1 MKRNRCILLILAIL
15 IISTIPLTVAADIP
29 TDNQAQ
35 PCYTYID
42 AVSAGLSINSSTGLA
57 TCSGTG
63 YAKGTTDV
71 VSLTVLL
78 QQSKDGTWH
87 TLKSWSGSNTNMAVV
102 EGQLYVYKGYT
113 YRTKVTEIVYDK
125 NGNFLE
131 SASCTYE
138 QAY

>member
-1 MKRNRCILLILAIL
+1 MKCNRCIPVILAII
-15 IISTIPLTVAADIP
+15 IISMIPLTAAAESF
-29 TDNQAQ
+29 TDNQVQ

-42 AVSAGLSINSSTGLA
+42 AVTAGLSINSSTGLA

-78 QQSKDGTWH
+78 QQNKDGTWH

-102 EGQLYVYKGYT
+102 EGQYYVYKGYT

-125 NGNFLE
+125 NGNYLE

-138 QAY
+138 RTY